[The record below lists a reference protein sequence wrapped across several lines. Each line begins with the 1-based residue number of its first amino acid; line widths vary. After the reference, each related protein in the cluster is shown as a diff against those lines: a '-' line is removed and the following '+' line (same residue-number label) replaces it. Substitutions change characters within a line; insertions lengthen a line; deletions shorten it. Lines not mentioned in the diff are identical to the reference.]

1 VSIEKKATIGEKEK
15 MEELGL
21 KKREATD
28 DG

>member
-1 VSIEKKATIGEKEK
+1 VSIEKKTTIGEKEK
-15 MEELGL
+15 MEELIL

>member
-1 VSIEKKATIGEKEK
+1 VSIEKKTTIGEKEK
-15 MEELGL
+15 MEELVL